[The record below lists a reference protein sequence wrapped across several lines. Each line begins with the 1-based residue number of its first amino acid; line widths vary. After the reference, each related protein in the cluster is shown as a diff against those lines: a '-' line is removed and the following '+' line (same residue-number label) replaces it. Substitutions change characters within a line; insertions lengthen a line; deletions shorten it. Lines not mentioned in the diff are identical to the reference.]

1 MAETPI
7 KEIRENMINE
17 VLSIFQIVYGA
28 DYSVN
33 SSYITYIEELISSQQ
48 LDNFLEQLAE
58 KHKSNQV
65 VQDAKEQAISLLR
78 ELNASETIPNDS
90 PKTENQFNIEQ
101 IVGILTAIIGAIL
114 VFIEIEVGKKK

>member
-58 KHKSNQV
+58 KHTSN
-65 VQDAKEQAISLLR
+65 L
-78 ELNASETIPNDS
+78 
-90 PKTENQFNIEQ
+90 Q
-101 IVGILTAIIGAIL
+101 I
-114 VFIEIEVGKKK
+114 